1 MGTTFSREPSAPSPA
16 GAPAPLAAEPS
27 AAEVKDALADRRV
40 RRAVAVVVRDRRMRT
55 AFRRLRSG
63 GATVDDAVR
72 QLVGPYADA
81 EGRPYYLSEER
92 VRSIVYASED

>member
-1 MGTTFSREPSAPSPA
+1 MGTTFPREPPTPSPE

-27 AAEVKDALADRRV
+27 AVEVQDALSDQRV
-40 RRAVAVVVRDRRMRT
+40 RRAVALVVRDRRMRA

-92 VRSIVYASED
+92 VRSVVYASED

>member
-1 MGTTFSREPSAPSPA
+1 
-16 GAPAPLAAEPS
+16 
-27 AAEVKDALADRRV
+27 
-40 RRAVAVVVRDRRMRT
+40 MRT